1 MTTETVPLRENISP
15 RTEKWIRLSAVLAMI
30 IVATSSAVLSF
41 DGLKKVA
48 LEAKIPEHLAFLFPI
63 AVDTTILMGSLAVLL
78 YELFGVRA
86 VFGWVTVLFGTF
98 LSIVGNVISVK
109 DAGLIAQVLH
119 GIIPVLL
126 CISLESLLRILR
138 FNIKRTRLAR
148 SSLPHL
154 EPEFSNDEEPKQT
167 LNTAPANVAVPE
179 PRAEAP
185 NPVLAPARLESEPN
199 VEKPVV
205 TVSDAV
211 QPVPAPSVD
220 IYEGT
225 PKPVEEAR
233 VVPDKTASMAPVVEP
248 EPEVIEP
255 GSVAPVK
262 ATPEL
267 TPEVKPI
274 ESAADK
280 DEPAVKPQP
289 AKRPAAKTS
298 KGSKHSEENV
308 AKYKAILDEFPED
321 TPKARKV
328 AEILR
333 AYSDASA
340 ADIKA
345 TLGDPPEL
353 RIDGTISRAR
363 EWLKKN

>member
-1 MTTETVPLRENISP
+1 MIVV
-15 RTEKWIRLSAVLAMI
+15 AV
-30 IVATSSAVLSF
+30 SSAVLSF

-48 LEAKIPEHLAFLFPI
+48 LDAEIPEHLAFLFPI

-148 SSLPHL
+148 NPLPHL
-154 EPEFSNDEEPKQT
+154 RNPEDEPATDNAVESTSVQPAPKT
-167 LNTAPANVAVPE
+167 PVASVPE
-179 PRAEAP
+179 SATENEAPPLSHIPAPKPQPPVATVTTEEVPPVKPAEPVEPPAPKVVQESPAEAP
-185 NPVLAPARLESEPN
+185 VALPVVPETTPEAKVPVEKIVEQVKPAPAA
-199 VEKPVV
+199 KPVPESIV
-205 TVSDAV
+205 K
-211 QPVPAPSVD
+211 PAA
-220 IYEGT
+220 
-225 PKPVEEAR
+225 PKPVKPVQNGSGTVEKYRIVLEA
-233 VVPDKTASMAPVVEP
+233 
-248 EPEVIEP
+248 
-255 GSVAPVK
+255 
-262 ATPEL
+262 
-267 TPEVKPI
+267 
-274 ESAADK
+274 
-280 DEPAVKPQP
+280 
-289 AKRPAAKTS
+289 
-298 KGSKHSEENV
+298 
-308 AKYKAILDEFPED
+308 FPED

-333 AYSDASA
+333 SYPDATG
-340 ADIKA
+340 ADIKTA
-345 TLGDPPEL
+345 LGDPPEL
-353 RIDGTISRAR
+353 RIDGTMRRAK

>member
-1 MTTETVPLRENISP
+1 MTSETVSLRENISP
-15 RTEKWIRLSAVLAMI
+15 RTEKWIRISAVLAMI
-30 IVATSSAVLSF
+30 IVAGSSAVLSF

-48 LEAKIPEHLAFLFPI
+48 LDAQIPEHLAFLFPI

-148 SSLPHL
+148 TPLPHL
-154 EPEFSNDEEPKQT
+154 RNAEDDPTPAQSQTASVEVNNAQPEIESRVISAVEEPLPDT
-167 LNTAPANVAVPE
+167 
-179 PRAEAP
+179 
-185 NPVLAPARLESEPN
+185 
-199 VEKPVV
+199 
-205 TVSDAV
+205 
-211 QPVPAPSVD
+211 SVIAGD
-220 IYEGT
+220 LPPT
-225 PKPVEEAR
+225 P
-233 VVPDKTASMAPVVEP
+233 T
-248 EPEVIEP
+248 I
-255 GSVAPVK
+255 
-262 ATPEL
+262 
-267 TPEVKPI
+267 
-274 ESAADK
+274 
-280 DEPAVKPQP
+280 EPAVKPAEPVYAPVPKVVPEPASEASEPAPMAPPVVPQSKPEVEKLPEPVKEVPADPAGPEAVVKPAVADAKAVVKP
-289 AKRPAAKTS
+289 AKETT
-298 KGSKHSEENV
+298 GTVE
-308 AKYKAILDEFPED
+308 KYRIVLEAFPED

-333 AYSDASA
+333 SYPSATA
-340 ADIKA
+340 ADIKTA
-345 TLGDPPEL
+345 LGDPPEL
-353 RIDGTISRAR
+353 RIDGTMRRAK

>member
-1 MTTETVPLRENISP
+1 MIV
-15 RTEKWIRLSAVLAMI
+15 VAM
-30 IVATSSAVLSF
+30 SSAILSF

-78 YELFGVRA
+78 YELFGVKA

-148 SSLPHL
+148 NPLPHL
-154 EPEFSNDEEPKQT
+154 RSADEDEEPETVHHESKVAEIKSIPVSVRQNH
-167 LNTAPANVAVPE
+167 LPAPVTSDTPPVITPSPVPSAVADVPSPPVAQE
-179 PRAEAP
+179 KEIKPAE
-185 NPVLAPARLESEPN
+185 LASEP
-199 VEKPVV
+199 VAAAAS
-205 TVSDAV
+205 TVIDA
-211 QPVPAPSVD
+211 PVPVA
-220 IYEGT
+220 
-225 PKPVEEAR
+225 
-233 VVPDKTASMAPVVEP
+233 TASAIKEETSSP
-248 EPEVIEP
+248 VIEP
-255 GSVAPVK
+255 VPVIKPAPKK
-262 ATPEL
+262 A
-267 TPEVKPI
+267 PEV
-274 ESAADK
+274 
-280 DEPAVKPQP
+280 
-289 AKRPAAKTS
+289 AKEAPSSKPAAPAQDVPDTV
-298 KGSKHSEENV
+298 E
-308 AKYKAILDEFPED
+308 KYRVVLAAFPDE

-333 AYSDASA
+333 VYPEATGK
-340 ADIKA
+340 DIKMA
-345 TLGDPPEL
+345 LGDAPSV
-353 RIDGTISRAR
+353 RIDSTMARAR

>member
-1 MTTETVPLRENISP
+1 MTSETVSLRENISP
-15 RTEKWIRLSAVLAMI
+15 RTEKWIRISAVLAMI
-30 IVATSSAVLSF
+30 IVAGSSAVLSF

-48 LEAKIPEHLAFLFPI
+48 LDAQIPEHLAFLFPI

-148 SSLPHL
+148 TPLPHL
-154 EPEFSNDEEPKQT
+154 RNAEDDPTPVQSQTVSAELNKAQPESESRITPTVEVQLPDTSVTEVNLPSTPMTESAVKPAEPVYAPVPK
-167 LNTAPANVAVPE
+167 VVPE
-179 PRAEAP
+179 PVAEA
-185 NPVLAPARLESEPN
+185 SEPAPVAPPVVPQPKPEAEKPSESIKEEPVVPETVAKPAVAEAKAVVKPAKESTGT
-199 VEKPVV
+199 VEKYRIVL
-205 TVSDAV
+205 
-211 QPVPAPSVD
+211 
-220 IYEGT
+220 
-225 PKPVEEAR
+225 EA
-233 VVPDKTASMAPVVEP
+233 
-248 EPEVIEP
+248 
-255 GSVAPVK
+255 
-262 ATPEL
+262 
-267 TPEVKPI
+267 
-274 ESAADK
+274 
-280 DEPAVKPQP
+280 
-289 AKRPAAKTS
+289 
-298 KGSKHSEENV
+298 
-308 AKYKAILDEFPED
+308 FPED

-333 AYSDASA
+333 SYPSATA
-340 ADIKA
+340 ADIKTA
-345 TLGDPPEL
+345 LGDPPEL
-353 RIDGTISRAR
+353 RIDGTMRRAK